1 LRPNLHIFMTTTFT
15 ESGLRPELLSAIQ
28 EMGFEQPTPIQA
40 KTIPFLLSSE
50 QDLIGLAQTGTGKT
64 AAFGLPALHLTEI
77 ENKQTQTLIL
87 CPTRELCLQIA
98 KDLNDFARHLKKI
111 NVVAVY
117 GGASIETQ
125 IRDLNRGA
133 QIVVGTPGRTRD
145 LINRKRLKPNHI
157 KRLILDEADEMLTM
171 GFKEE
176 LDAILENTPDTK
188 QTLLFSATMSR
199 EISRITSTYMNN
211 PEQISVSGRNTAAD
225 NVTHLYYMVQAKD
238 RYEVIKRIADIN
250 PDVYGI
256 VFCRTRQEAKDVARK
271 LMTDDYNADAL
282 HGDLSQA
289 QRDEVMA
296 RFRTRQLQLL
306 VATDVAARGID
317 VNDLTHVINYNLPD
331 DPEVYVHRSGR
342 TGRAG
347 KNGIS
352 IAIIHSRESRKIREI
367 ERISGLKF
375 KKENVP
381 SGRDICSAQLLS
393 LIDRLDKVQVD
404 EKEIGPFLP
413 DIYEK
418 LEHMSREDLIK
429 NFVSAEFNRFLEY
442 YRNARDINVL
452 ASKRGDERER
462 PARKERRGGDSGF
475 SRLYI
480 NIGSTHNVTPAR
492 LIGVVN
498 EALRSN
504 NADIGKIEIMKKFS
518 FFDIE
523 DKLDDKLIRELQGK
537 KFDGTPILVEK
548 AARKDDHRSGGGGA
562 SRGGASRGG
571 ATGAPRKR
579 RAPGEKRKRR

>member
-1 LRPNLHIFMTTTFT
+1 MTTTFT

-98 KDLNDFARHLKKI
+98 KDLNDFAKHLKKI

-145 LINRKRLKPNHI
+145 LINRNRLKPNHI

-225 NVTHLYYMVQAKD
+225 NVTHIYYMVQAKD

-250 PDVYGI
+250 PDIYGI

-271 LMTDDYNADAL
+271 LMSDGYNADAL

-317 VNDLTHVINYNLPD
+317 VNDLTHVVNYNLPD

-352 IAIIHSRESRKIREI
+352 VAIIHSRESRKIKDI

-375 KKENVP
+375 NKEKVP
-381 SGRDICSAQLLS
+381 NGRDICSAQLLS
-393 LIDRLDKVQVD
+393 LIDRLDKVKVD
-404 EKEIGPFLP
+404 EKEISPFLP
-413 DIYEK
+413 EIYEK
-418 LEHMSREDLIK
+418 LEHMSREELIK

-442 YRNARDINVL
+442 YRNARDVNVL
-452 ASKRGDERER
+452 ESRRGEDRER
-462 PARKERRGGDSGF
+462 PTRNKGRRSGDSGF

-548 AARKDDHRSGGGGA
+548 AARKDDRRSGGGGEA